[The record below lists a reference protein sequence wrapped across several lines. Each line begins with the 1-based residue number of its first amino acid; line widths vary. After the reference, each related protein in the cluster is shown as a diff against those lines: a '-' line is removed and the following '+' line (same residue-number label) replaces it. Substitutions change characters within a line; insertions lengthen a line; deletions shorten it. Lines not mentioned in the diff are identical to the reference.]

1 MNSVRSLCADI
12 ECGFVFTEPL
22 LSGKSAK
29 NCPGRFARSIES
41 EVSPLSVL
49 VLILAVLT
57 LIVLVLTVLLILL
70 ILLVSVLILLVSV
83 LILIVLVILV
93 GHCFSSYG
101 ARLRKYPAFRRTD
114 ILLRGRG
121 IIQESCANIIADR
134 T

>member
-29 NCPGRFARSIES
+29 HCRGRFARSIES
-41 EVSPLSVL
+41 DVSPLSVL
-49 VLILAVLT
+49 VLILAVLA

-70 ILLVSVLILLVSV
+70 ILLILLVSV

>member
-57 LIVLVLTVLLILL
+57 LIVLVLAVLL
-70 ILLVSVLILLVSV
+70 ILLVSVLVLVV

>member
-1 MNSVRSLCADI
+1 MNSIRSLCADI

-70 ILLVSVLILLVSV
+70 VSV

>member
-1 MNSVRSLCADI
+1 MNSVRRLCADI

-49 VLILAVLT
+49 VLILILAVLT
-57 LIVLVLTVLLILL
+57 LIVLVLLILL
-70 ILLVSVLILLVSV
+70 SLLILLVSV

-121 IIQESCANIIADR
+121 IIQESCSNIIADR

>member
-1 MNSVRSLCADI
+1 MNSVRRLCADI

-70 ILLVSVLILLVSV
+70 VSV

>member
-1 MNSVRSLCADI
+1 MRLC
-12 ECGFVFTEPL
+12 L
-22 LSGKSAK
+22 LQSRFCLEKSAK

-57 LIVLVLTVLLILL
+57 LIVLVLAVLL
-70 ILLVSVLILLVSV
+70 ILLVSVLVLVV

>member
-1 MNSVRSLCADI
+1 MRLC
-12 ECGFVFTEPL
+12 L
-22 LSGKSAK
+22 LQSRFCLEKSAK
-29 NCPGRFARSIES
+29 NCPGRFARSIEF

-49 VLILAVLT
+49 VLT
-57 LIVLVLTVLLILL
+57 LIVLVLTVLLIL
-70 ILLVSVLILLVSV
+70 LILLVSV

>member
-1 MNSVRSLCADI
+1 MNSVRRLCADI

-70 ILLVSVLILLVSV
+70 ILLVSVLI
-83 LILIVLVILV
+83 VLVILV

>member
-1 MNSVRSLCADI
+1 MRYCLRKKRKKLPRTARPGHLAGVR
-12 ECGFVFTEPL
+12 T
-22 LSGKSAK
+22 
-29 NCPGRFARSIES
+29 
-41 EVSPLSVL
+41 LSVL

-57 LIVLVLTVLLILL
+57 LTVLVLAVLL
-70 ILLVSVLILLVSV
+70 ILLVSVLVLVVLILIV

-114 ILLRGRG
+114 ILLRRRG
-121 IIQESCANIIADR
+121 IIQESCGNIISDR

>member
-1 MNSVRSLCADI
+1 MNSVRRLCADI

-70 ILLVSVLILLVSV
+70 ILLILLVSV

>member
-1 MNSVRSLCADI
+1 MRLC
-12 ECGFVFTEPL
+12 L
-22 LSGKSAK
+22 LQSRFCLEKSAK
-29 NCPGRFARSIES
+29 NCPGRFARSIEP

-57 LIVLVLTVLLILL
+57 LIVLILL
-70 ILLVSVLILLVSV
+70 ILLVSA

>member
-57 LIVLVLTVLLILL
+57 LIVLVLAVLLILL
-70 ILLVSVLILLVSV
+70 ILLILLVSV

>member
-1 MNSVRSLCADI
+1 MNSVRRLCADI

-49 VLILAVLT
+49 VLILILAVLT
-57 LIVLVLTVLLILL
+57 LIVLVLTVL
-70 ILLVSVLILLVSV
+70 LILLVSV

>member
-1 MNSVRSLCADI
+1 M
-12 ECGFVFTEPL
+12 
-22 LSGKSAK
+22 SGKSAK
-29 NCPGRFARSIES
+29 KCPGRFARSIES

-49 VLILAVLT
+49 VLILILAVLT
-57 LIVLVLTVLLILL
+57 LIVLVLLIL
-70 ILLVSVLILLVSV
+70 LILLVSV

>member
-70 ILLVSVLILLVSV
+70 ILLVSVLI
-83 LILIVLVILV
+83 VLVILV

>member
-1 MNSVRSLCADI
+1 VNSVRSLCADI

-70 ILLVSVLILLVSV
+70 VSV

-121 IIQESCANIIADR
+121 IIQESCANIISDR

>member
-49 VLILAVLT
+49 VL
-57 LIVLVLTVLLILL
+57 TVLLIL
-70 ILLVSVLILLVSV
+70 LILLVSV

>member
-57 LIVLVLTVLLILL
+57 LIVLVLTVLLIL
-70 ILLVSVLILLVSV
+70 
-83 LILIVLVILV
+83 IVLVILV

>member
-22 LSGKSAK
+22 LSGKIAK

-49 VLILAVLT
+49 VLILAVLA

-70 ILLVSVLILLVSV
+70 ILLILLVSV

>member
-70 ILLVSVLILLVSV
+70 VSV

-93 GHCFSSYG
+93 GHCF
-101 ARLRKYPAFRRTD
+101 F
-114 ILLRGRG
+114 LLW
-121 IIQESCANIIADR
+121 S
-134 T
+134 

>member
-70 ILLVSVLILLVSV
+70 IL
-83 LILIVLVILV
+83 IVLVILV

>member
-49 VLILAVLT
+49 VLILTVLT

-70 ILLVSVLILLVSV
+70 ILLVSV
-83 LILIVLVILV
+83 LIVLVILV

>member
-70 ILLVSVLILLVSV
+70 ILLVSVLILIV
-83 LILIVLVILV
+83 LIVLVILV

>member
-1 MNSVRSLCADI
+1 MNFVRSLCADI

-70 ILLVSVLILLVSV
+70 ILLVSVLIL
-83 LILIVLVILV
+83 IVLV

>member
-1 MNSVRSLCADI
+1 MRLC
-12 ECGFVFTEPL
+12 FTEPL

-49 VLILAVLT
+49 VL
-57 LIVLVLTVLLILL
+57 TVLLIL
-70 ILLVSVLILLVSV
+70 LILLVSV

>member
-49 VLILAVLT
+49 VLILILAVLT
-57 LIVLVLTVLLILL
+57 LIVLVLLIL
-70 ILLVSVLILLVSV
+70 LILLVSV

>member
-49 VLILAVLT
+49 VLILILAVLT
-57 LIVLVLTVLLILL
+57 LIVLVLTVLLIL
-70 ILLVSVLILLVSV
+70 LILLVSV

-121 IIQESCANIIADR
+121 IIQESCANIISDR

>member
-57 LIVLVLTVLLILL
+57 LIVLVLLIL
-70 ILLVSVLILLVSV
+70 LILLVSV

-121 IIQESCANIIADR
+121 IIQESCANIISDR

>member
-1 MNSVRSLCADI
+1 MNSVRSFCADI

-70 ILLVSVLILLVSV
+70 ILLVSVLIL
-83 LILIVLVILV
+83 IVLVILV

-101 ARLRKYPAFRRTD
+101 ARPVNIRLFAALIFCSGGAVLFRKVVP
-114 ILLRGRG
+114 ILLLT
-121 IIQESCANIIADR
+121 ALDFLR
-134 T
+134 TV

>member
-70 ILLVSVLILLVSV
+70 ILLILLVSV

>member
-1 MNSVRSLCADI
+1 M
-12 ECGFVFTEPL
+12 
-22 LSGKSAK
+22 SGKSEK

-70 ILLVSVLILLVSV
+70 ILLILLVSV